1 MTNELEDE
9 EPEPPLEPESRRI
22 FSRTRTLRSQTHSP
36 GHPIINYRNP
46 PPGCKYTRRRGP
58 SVNPKQSPGQKALTK
73 DVVRRVLDPKQG
85 SQAGGSHDF
94 IDEAHSHQ
102 PSYYT
107 LTLLRPFL
115 YPSGLLFRFICIF
128 RFLSLLQIP
137 FFLHH

>member
-46 PPGCKYTRRRGP
+46 PPGFKYTRRRP

-73 DVVRRVLDPKQG
+73 MWFDVSWIPNK
-85 SQAGGSHDF
+85 
-94 IDEAHSHQ
+94 EARQEDHTTLLTKLTSHQ
-102 PSYYT
+102 PSCYT
-107 LTLLRPFL
+107 LTLLCPFL